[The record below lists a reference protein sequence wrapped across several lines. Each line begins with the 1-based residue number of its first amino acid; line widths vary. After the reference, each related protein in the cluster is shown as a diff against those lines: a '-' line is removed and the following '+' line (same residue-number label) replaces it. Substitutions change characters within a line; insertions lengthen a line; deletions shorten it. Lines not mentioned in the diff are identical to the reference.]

1 MKDINKVKAAVRLKK
16 ARRIKSRMSGTA
28 EKPRLVVFRSL
39 KHIYAQL
46 VDDDSGRTLV
56 SSSTTG
62 KDTKGNG
69 GKATGIS
76 GGKVE
81 LSKSVG
87 MKLAEEAKK
96 QKITKAVFD
105 RNGYLY
111 HGRVKAVAE
120 GARENGLKI

>member
-1 MKDINKVKAAVRLKK
+1 MKDKNKIKTALRLKK

-46 VDDDSGRTLV
+46 VDDVSGNTLV
-56 SSSTTG
+56 TSSTAG
-62 KDTKGNG
+62 KELKDKGS
-69 GKATGIS
+69 S
-76 GGKVE
+76 GGKIE
-81 LSKSVG
+81 LSKLVG
-87 MKLAEEAKK
+87 MRLADEAKK
-96 QKITKAVFD
+96 KKITAAVFD

>member
-1 MKDINKVKAAVRLKK
+1 MKDINKLKAAVRLKK
-16 ARRIKSRMSGTA
+16 AKRIKSRMSGTA

-39 KHIYAQL
+39 KHVYAQL
-46 VDDDSGRTLV
+46 VDDVSGRTLV
-56 SSSTTG
+56 SSSTSEKDSKG
-62 KDTKGNG
+62 KGS
-69 GKATGIS
+69 S
-76 GGKVE
+76 GSKIE

-87 MKLAEEAKK
+87 MKLADEAKK
-96 QKITKAVFD
+96 KNITNAVFD

>member
-1 MKDINKVKAAVRLKK
+1 MKDKNKIKAAARLKK
-16 ARRIKSRMSGTA
+16 KKRIKSRMSGTA

-39 KHIYAQL
+39 KHVYAQL
-46 VDDDSGRTLV
+46 VDDVSGHTLA
-56 SSSTTG
+56 SSSTTEKESKG
-62 KDTKGNG
+62 KG

-76 GGKVE
+76 GGKIE

-87 MKLAEEAKK
+87 MKLADEAKK
-96 QKITKAVFD
+96 KKITKAVFD

-111 HGRVKAVAE
+111 HGRVKAVAD

>member
-1 MKDINKVKAAVRLKK
+1 MLEEELKDINKVKAAVRLKK

-46 VDDDSGRTLV
+46 VDDVSGRTLV
-56 SSSTTG
+56 SSSTTKKTANG
-62 KDTKGNG
+62 KESSI
-69 GKATGIS
+69 GKI
-76 GGKVE
+76 E

-87 MKLAEEAKK
+87 MKLADEAKK
-96 QKITKAVFD
+96 KKISKAVFD

>member
-1 MKDINKVKAAVRLKK
+1 MKDKNKIKTALRLKK

-46 VDDDSGRTLV
+46 VDDVSGNTLV
-56 SSSTTG
+56 TSSTAG
-62 KDTKGNG
+62 KELKDKGS
-69 GKATGIS
+69 S

-81 LSKSVG
+81 LSKLVG
-87 MKLAEEAKK
+87 MNLADEAKK
-96 QKITKAVFD
+96 KKITAAVFD

-120 GARENGLKI
+120 GARENDLKI

>member
-62 KDTKGNG
+62 KDTIGKG
-69 GKATGIS
+69 S
-76 GGKVE
+76 SSGKVE

-87 MKLAEEAKK
+87 MKLADEANK

>member
-1 MKDINKVKAAVRLKK
+1 MKDKNKIKAAARLKK
-16 ARRIKSRMSGTA
+16 KRRIKSRMNGTA

-46 VDDDSGRTLV
+46 VDDVTGNTLA
-56 SSSTTG
+56 SSSTTMKELKEG
-62 KDTKGNG
+62 GSFKG
-69 GKATGIS
+69 GKTEL
-76 GGKVE
+76 GKT
-81 LSKSVG
+81 VG
-87 MKLAEEAKK
+87 MNLADKAKK
-96 QKITKAVFD
+96 KRITTAVFD

>member
-1 MKDINKVKAAVRLKK
+1 
-16 ARRIKSRMSGTA
+16 MSGTA

-46 VDDDSGRTLV
+46 VDDVSGNTLV
-56 SSSTTG
+56 TSSTAG
-62 KDTKGNG
+62 KELKDKGS
-69 GKATGIS
+69 S
-76 GGKVE
+76 GGKIE
-81 LSKSVG
+81 LSKLVG
-87 MKLAEEAKK
+87 MNLADEAKK
-96 QKITKAVFD
+96 KKITAAVFD

>member
-1 MKDINKVKAAVRLKK
+1 LKDKNKIKTALRLKK

-46 VDDDSGRTLV
+46 VDDVSGNTLV
-56 SSSTTG
+56 TSSTAG
-62 KDTKGNG
+62 KELKDKGS
-69 GKATGIS
+69 S
-76 GGKVE
+76 GGKIE
-81 LSKSVG
+81 LSKLVG
-87 MKLAEEAKK
+87 MNLADEAKK
-96 QKITKAVFD
+96 KKITAAVFD

>member
-1 MKDINKVKAAVRLKK
+1 MKDKNKIKTALRLKK

-46 VDDDSGRTLV
+46 VDDVSGNTLV
-56 SSSTTG
+56 TSSTAG
-62 KDTKGNG
+62 KELKDKGS
-69 GKATGIS
+69 S

-81 LSKSVG
+81 LSKLVG
-87 MKLAEEAKK
+87 MNLADEAKK
-96 QKITKAVFD
+96 KKITAAVFD